1 MPAWRSATHN
11 RDDVAVVMNTGG
23 GGLQE
28 VAGGEVTLMTK
39 GPDRVSP
46 FMVPMMSP
54 SMAACQIS
62 IQNGITGPVIT
73 SVAACAAGVQ
83 AFVEAQR
90 LIEHGDVDVVV
101 AGGTESAILP
111 VAFAAL
117 GNMGALSKRND
128 DPAAASRPFDANR
141 DGFVF
146 GEAAAVL
153 MVESAEHAEGR
164 GAPILAEIAGGALT
178 ADAFHIS
185 APEPSGQGATRA
197 MQRAVRDAHLE
208 PEQVQA
214 IMAHGTSTPLNDAT
228 ETRAIRAAFGDH
240 ADRLA
245 VTSNKSMVGHTLG
258 AAGAISA
265 LAAVLAIRDGV
276 LPPTINQETPG
287 PRLRSRLCAERRPTQ
302 RSRHDPR
309 QRLRIRRPER
319 GRGLHPPDLRIP
331 RPSYGPG
338 PDLRHAHGWRA
349 AAPTLDHMTEVMG
362 LRLAY
367 RGFVTGLAGAYVWAA
382 IAMLLGAALHGDP
395 LHPLRPLAIAITPV
409 ADSPE
414 LAFVLGLIAIQAG
427 GALVGMCFAYFFARF
442 FTVRATLSVAA
453 PVVALLAWALIAAGL
468 ARGLG
473 VPMGT
478 LELAPILATVGYGVL
493 LGAGVPVRGEVT
505 YPSGSPST

>member
-1 MPAWRSATHN
+1 MRPPPPRDPARRAVVTGLGAITPVGNDVATFWRNLTNGVSGVAPITMFDASDYEVRIAAEVKDFEPRDWMDFKQARRMSRFSQLAVAAARQAIDDAGLDIGPHN

-128 DPAAASRPFDANR
+128 EPEAASRPFDANR

-146 GEAAAVL
+146 GEAAGVL
-153 MVESAEHAEGR
+153 IVESAEHAEAR

-208 PEQVQA
+208 LEQVQA

-228 ETRAIRAAFGDH
+228 ETRAIRAAFGVH

-245 VTSNKSMVGHTLG
+245 VTSNKSMIGHTLG
-258 AAGAISA
+258 AAGAVSA

-276 LPPTINQETPG
+276 LPPTINQEAPD
-287 PRLRSRLCAERRPTQ
+287 PDCDLDYVPNVARR
-302 RSRHDPR
+302 
-309 QRLRIRRPER
+309 
-319 GRGLHPPDLRIP
+319 GDLDTI
-331 RPSYGPG
+331 
-338 PDLRHAHGWRA
+338 L
-349 AAPTLDHMTEVMG
+349 VN
-362 LRLAY
+362 
-367 RGFVTGLAGAYVWAA
+367 GFG
-382 IAMLLGAALHGDP
+382 
-395 LHPLRPLAIAITPV
+395 
-409 ADSPE
+409 
-414 LAFVLGLIAIQAG
+414 FG
-427 GALVGMCFAYFFARF
+427 GQNA
-442 FTVRATLSVAA
+442 VAA
-453 PVVALLAWALIAAGL
+453 FTRPA
-468 ARGLG
+468 
-473 VPMGT
+473 
-478 LELAPILATVGYGVL
+478 
-493 LGAGVPVRGEVT
+493 
-505 YPSGSPST
+505 